1 MICIVEILHQMQQGA
16 TAPYLCM
23 ADNDKKYVIKRQR
36 AGFEGCI
43 KEWLFG
49 KLGQNIGLPIP
60 DCELVYVDNSL
71 LEYNDNYMFEIGEGM
86 AFGSEHVSDLQ
97 EVNYQQLQG
106 FPKNTLQDLYV
117 FDYWIRNADRNLTEF
132 SGNPN
137 LFYKQSSLDMI
148 VLDHNLAFDSEFLI
162 ENHNQLHVSKQ
173 FWPAQIDYELQQSYE
188 ERIKTALTNWNDLVA
203 DIPGDWKEGVA
214 NFDGLI
220 NEIKLVLNEYQNKQ
234 FWEGLK

>member
-1 MICIVEILHQMQQGA
+1 LICIVEILHQMQQGA
-16 TAPYLCM
+16 TAPYLCL
-23 ADNDKKYVIKRQR
+23 ADNDKKYVIKRLR

-60 DCELVYVDNSL
+60 DCELVYVDGSL
-71 LEYNDNYMFEIGEGM
+71 LEYNDDYKFEIGEGM
-86 AFGSEHVSDLQ
+86 AFGSEHISDLQ

-106 FPKNTLQDLYV
+106 FPKNKLQDLYV
-117 FDYWIRNADRNLTEF
+117 FDYWIRNADRNLTEL

-137 LFYKQSSLDMI
+137 LFYQQSNLDVI
-148 VLDHNLAFDSEFLI
+148 VLDHNLAFDKEFLI
-162 ENHNQLHVSKQ
+162 ENHHKLHVSSQ

-188 ERIKTALTNWNDLVA
+188 DRIKRALTSWDDLIA
-203 DIPGDWKEGVA
+203 DIPDDWKEGVA

-220 NEIKLVLNEYQNKQ
+220 DEMKLILDEYQNKQ